1 MASRH
6 CVRGARDMFSAQEL
20 LNAYSVMPDP
30 ECVLACMCPGGISV
44 PDWGDI
50 SWDCRQVSSRPRRS
64 RCCRLRCCA
73 DSPARQCRKPGF
85 PASPSTR
92 RRQGRTSRQ
101 LRQSRWHL
109 AGQRQH
115 RARRRWHLRHHRPLE
130 PHRLRKLAAL
140 EKASSSCNDGCE
152 TSAKHGNAPWN
163 GCSYS
168 GGVNAAF
175 SATCKDTLKYKS
187 YLDCRDT
194 KLFLGWIQREAW
206 WHCSGM
212 AAGKRFQTAEV
223 RRRR

>member
-1 MASRH
+1 MDASGRHFPDSGGHLMRLSSSLFACSAVALLLSGQFGTAMSQTRLPGVTVDAPKPAARPHKPAVAANTVASR
-6 CVRGARDMFSAQEL
+6 RTSAASRQT
-20 LNAYSVMPDP
+20 SV
-30 ECVLACMCPGGISV
+30 
-44 PDWGDI
+44 
-50 SWDCRQVSSRPRRS
+50 
-64 RCCRLRCCA
+64 
-73 DSPARQCRKPGF
+73 
-85 PASPSTR
+85 ASPTSPTTR
-92 RRQGRTSRQ
+92 TPSAAPDTVLG
-101 LRQSRWHL
+101 
-109 AGQRQH
+109 
-115 RARRRWHLRHHRPLE
+115 
-130 PHRLRKLAAL
+130 KLAAL

-152 TSAKHGNAPWN
+152 TSVKHGNAPWN

-212 AAGKRFQTAEV
+212 AAGKRFQVAEV